1 MVVPEK
7 ALSLSSL
14 IKSIK
19 GIGATR
25 ADAFSKIDIVN
36 VLDLISY
43 YPRKHLDRST
53 VLPISKLNVNHE
65 ATIIGKVETAGM
77 RRSKRRQYFQAV
89 LSDGKGML
97 TLTWFNG
104 ARYIKKS
111 ITIGDRLAVSGKV
124 DFFNGLQM
132 VHPEYEKLKNDED
145 PVNSGQIIPLY
156 SIPAELNKAGIDSRS
171 IRRMIKITF
180 NNLKVIPDHFPDH
193 FKKDFNLIPLDTALR
208 NIHFSESEDKLN
220 AAIMRLKFDEHFF
233 LQLLMAIRKSSSQR
247 IGTKA
252 LKKIGPKFKIIS
264 ESLDFEL
271 TNAQKKVIKEIKF
284 DLAQPFSMNRL
295 LQGDV
300 GSGKTIV
307 SVLAATIAVAND
319 AQVAIMVPTEIL
331 ARQHFESFK
340 KHSENA
346 HMTCA
351 LLVGGTPAKERK
363 NILNALEK
371 GQINIIIGTHAL
383 IQKDIIFRSLGFCII
398 DEQHRFGVSQRNE
411 LISKGSN
418 PHLLAMTATPI
429 PRTLAITYHG
439 DMDLSIIDEMPK
451 NRIPVVT
458 KVVNEPRIEKVYQ
471 FMTDEVSKERQCMVV
486 YPLVKE
492 SEKSDLA
499 AAVEMHSYLSEKVF
513 PKLEVGLLHGKMKK
527 IEKDEVMGN
536 FKQNKINI
544 LISTTVI
551 EVGIDIPN
559 ATVMLIEHAERFG
572 LTQLHQLRGRVGRGS
587 KKSYCILVHR
597 KITESSKNRL
607 KIVESTNDGFKISDE
622 DLKIRGPGEFFGIR
636 QSGFL
641 KYKIANMVTDGPII
655 RNARE
660 AAFTLV
666 KKDPSLSHQEHN
678 LIRNRLVNEYQEK
691 LQKVNIS

>member
-1 MVVPEK
+1 MIVPEK
-7 ALSLSSL
+7 ALSLSSS

-25 ADAFSKIDIVN
+25 ADAFSMIDIIN

-53 VLPISKLNVNHE
+53 VLPISKLKVNHD
-65 ATIIGKVETAGM
+65 ATIIGKVEAAGM
-77 RRSKRRQYFQAV
+77 RRGKRRQYFQAV
-89 LSDGKGML
+89 LSDGKGMI

-111 ITIGDRLAVSGKV
+111 ITVGDRLAVSGKV
-124 DFFNGLQM
+124 DFFNGHQM

-145 PVNSGQIIPLY
+145 PINSGQIIPLY

-180 NNLKVIPDHFPDH
+180 NDLKVIPDHFSDH
-193 FKKDFNLIPLDTALR
+193 FKKDFKLTSLDTALR

-220 AAIMRLKFDEHFF
+220 EAIMRLKFDEHFF
-233 LQLLMAIRKSSSQR
+233 LQLLMAIRKSSFQR
-247 IGTKA
+247 IETKA

-271 TNAQKKVIKEIKF
+271 TNAQKKVIKEIKS

-307 SVLAATIAVAND
+307 SILAATIAVAND
-319 AQVAIMVPTEIL
+319 SQVAIMVPTEIL

-351 LLVGGTPAKERK
+351 LLVGGTPAKERE

-398 DEQHRFGVSQRNE
+398 DEQHRFGVSQRGE
-411 LISKGSN
+411 LISKGLN

-458 KVVNEPRIEKVYQ
+458 KVVNEPRIKKVYQ
-471 FMTDEVSKERQCMVV
+471 FMTDEVSKGRQCMVV
-486 YPLVKE
+486 YPLVEE

-513 PKLEVGLLHGKMKK
+513 PELEVGLLHGKMKK
-527 IEKDEVMGN
+527 IEKDQVMSN

-597 KITESSKNRL
+597 KITVSSKNRL
-607 KIVESTNDGFKISDE
+607 KIMESTNDGFKISDE

-641 KYKIANMVTDGPII
+641 KYKIADMVTDGPIL

>member
-1 MVVPEK
+1 MIVPEK
-7 ALSLSSL
+7 ALSLSSS

-25 ADAFSKIDIVN
+25 ADAFSMIDIIN

-53 VLPISKLNVNHE
+53 VLPISKLKVNHD
-65 ATIIGKVETAGM
+65 ATIIGKVEAAGM
-77 RRSKRRQYFQAV
+77 RRGKRRQYFQAV
-89 LSDGKGML
+89 LSDGKGMI

-111 ITIGDRLAVSGKV
+111 ITVGDRLAVSGKV
-124 DFFNGLQM
+124 DFFNGHQM

-145 PVNSGQIIPLY
+145 PINSGQIIPLY

-171 IRRMIKITF
+171 IRRIIKITF
-180 NNLKVIPDHFPDH
+180 NDLKVIPDHFSDH
-193 FKKDFNLIPLDTALR
+193 FKKDFKLTSLDTALR

-220 AAIMRLKFDEHFF
+220 EAIMRLKFDEHFF
-233 LQLLMAIRKSSSQR
+233 LQLLMAIRKSSFQR
-247 IGTKA
+247 IETKA

-271 TNAQKKVIKEIKF
+271 TNAQKKVIKEIKS

-319 AQVAIMVPTEIL
+319 SQVAIMVPTEIL

-351 LLVGGTPAKERK
+351 LLVGGTPAKERE

-398 DEQHRFGVSQRNE
+398 DEQHRFGVSQRGE
-411 LISKGSN
+411 LISKGLN

-458 KVVNEPRIEKVYQ
+458 KVVNEPRIKKVYQ
-471 FMTDEVSKERQCMVV
+471 FMTDEVSKGRQCMVV
-486 YPLVKE
+486 YPLVEE
-492 SEKSDLA
+492 SEK
-499 AAVEMHSYLSEKVF
+499 
-513 PKLEVGLLHGKMKK
+513 
-527 IEKDEVMGN
+527 I
-536 FKQNKINI
+536 
-544 LISTTVI
+544 
-551 EVGIDIPN
+551 
-559 ATVMLIEHAERFG
+559 
-572 LTQLHQLRGRVGRGS
+572 
-587 KKSYCILVHR
+587 
-597 KITESSKNRL
+597 
-607 KIVESTNDGFKISDE
+607 
-622 DLKIRGPGEFFGIR
+622 
-636 QSGFL
+636 
-641 KYKIANMVTDGPII
+641 
-655 RNARE
+655 
-660 AAFTLV
+660 
-666 KKDPSLSHQEHN
+666 
-678 LIRNRLVNEYQEK
+678 
-691 LQKVNIS
+691 